1 MTDGEIVRKEEGNM
15 EGRNRDKSERQ
26 ASSRLRVAA
35 SLSSLIFRSAVPN
48 RTVLSSS
55 SGWFF
60 ATLFFFR
67 QIYCHCCRGAL
78 YYRCHKQ
85 PRSCQTRLLFHAH
98 DTDGEREEGELSF
111 TAGIFS
117 GARSPV
123 DCVCVDDNNMGS

>member
-60 ATLFFFR
+60 ATIFFFG
-67 QIYCHCCRGAL
+67 QIYCVL
-78 YYRCHKQ
+78 SLL
-85 PRSCQTRLLFHAH
+85 PRRAV
-98 DTDGEREEGELSF
+98 LSV
-111 TAGIFS
+111 
-117 GARSPV
+117 P
-123 DCVCVDDNNMGS
+123 